1 MKAKISKESL
11 ENTETSDSL
20 KQEQVKE
27 TMENKM
33 NEKKKKNTQNK
44 ESETMYLCLLTADRE
59 LPEKLRSIEMPRKD
73 SAA

>member
-11 ENTETSDSL
+11 ENTEPSDSL

-33 NEKKKKNTQNK
+33 NEKKKKTTHKQNK
-44 ESETMYLCLLTADRE
+44 ELETMYLCLLAADRE
-59 LPEKLRSIEMPRKD
+59 LPEKL
-73 SAA
+73 

>member
-1 MKAKISKESL
+1 M
-11 ENTETSDSL
+11 
-20 KQEQVKE
+20 
-27 TMENKM
+27 
-33 NEKKKKNTQNK
+33 KKKKNHTKQNK